1 MTNKNM
7 TISIPEEIVDKLER
21 KRQETNFDSVSDY
34 IIYILKQVISK
45 TEIETKHEK
54 EIAPTKEEEE
64 QIKEKLKQLG
74 YL

>member
-1 MTNKNM
+1 MANKDI
-7 TISIPEEIVDKLER
+7 TISIPEEIADKLEK
-21 KRQETNFDSVSDY
+21 KRQETNFNSISDY

-54 EIAPTKEEEE
+54 EMAPTKEEEK